1 MSVLFEWLFRIKIK
15 ASDSPVYGLCLLL
28 QLGPIEKQLQYP
40 TQPMDTNVIVS
51 GGKKKSL
58 FVIPDNRFNV
68 TENGPVA
75 KNCMQ
80 WLHPML
86 GHQVY
91 SAF

>member
-1 MSVLFEWLFRIKIK
+1 MSVLFEWLSRIKIK
-15 ASDSPVYGLCLLL
+15 ASASPVYGLCLLL
-28 QLGPIEKQLQYP
+28 QLSPIEKQLQYK

-51 GGKKKSL
+51 GVKKSL
-58 FVIPDNRFNV
+58 FVIPDNQFNV